1 MQYSEIMEIGKSS
14 GKVVID
20 IRDNVAVFYRL
31 NGNGIISF
39 RGHDP

>member
-14 GKVVID
+14 GKVAID

-31 NGNGIISF
+31 HGDGIMQF
-39 RGHDP
+39 QGT